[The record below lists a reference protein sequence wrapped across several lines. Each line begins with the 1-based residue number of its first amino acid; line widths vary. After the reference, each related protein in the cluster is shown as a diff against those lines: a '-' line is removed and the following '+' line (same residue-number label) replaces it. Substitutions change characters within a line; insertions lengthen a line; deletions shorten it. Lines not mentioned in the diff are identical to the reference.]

1 MAGSALKASIRLA
14 KFMPKKERRR
24 VAEEAAR
31 FIVEGAEAE
40 YLHAKERAISML
52 GLSSNNHLPSNKK
65 IKECIALLTASQLGH
80 DEVKRRIRE
89 MREIALEIMQVIEDS
104 DPFLIGSTLSGQ
116 IRDSSDIDLH
126 AYSDDYTLLQNQLED
141 WGYEDV
147 DVELVDNRKGRFVHL
162 KWYERDYPVEITVYP
177 WSWRDTV
184 LYSSVTNKPMK
195 RADTAALRALLKQMP

>member
-1 MAGSALKASIRLA
+1 
-14 KFMPKKERRR
+14 MPKKERRR

-52 GLSSNNHLPSNKK
+52 GLSSNSHLPSNKK

-80 DEVKRRIRE
+80 EEVKRRVRE
-89 MREIALEIMQVIEDS
+89 MREIAMEIMQVIEDA
-104 DPFLIGSTLSGQ
+104 DPFLIGSTLTGQ
-116 IRDSSDIDLH
+116 IHSTSDIDLH
-126 AYSDDYTLLQNQLED
+126 AYSDDFECIQNQLTD
-141 WGYEDV
+141 WGYEDI

-177 WSWRDTV
+177 WSWRDVT
-184 LYSSVTNKPMK
+184 LFSSVTGKPMK
-195 RADTAALRALLKQMP
+195 RADTTAVRTLLKRT